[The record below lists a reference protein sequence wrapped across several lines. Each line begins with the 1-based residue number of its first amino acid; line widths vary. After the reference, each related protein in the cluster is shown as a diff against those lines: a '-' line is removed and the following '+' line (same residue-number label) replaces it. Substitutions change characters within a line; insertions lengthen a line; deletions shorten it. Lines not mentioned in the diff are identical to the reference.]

1 MSEVV
6 FFYGKYHPL
15 SQHHPCKFIIGEKVY
30 NSAEQFMMS
39 EKALLF
45 NDMDAYHKI
54 MATSDPIR
62 QKQLGRKVR
71 NFDERMWNGRKLGI
85 VYDGNKAKF
94 TQNPE
99 LKEYILNTGQAFLA
113 EASPRDRYWGIGF
126 NEETA
131 LERKKDWGYNALG
144 SILMK
149 LRDHIRIE
157 SS

>member
-1 MSEVV
+1 MTEHV

-15 SQHHPCKFIIGEKVY
+15 SQHHPCKFIVGEQVY
-30 NSAEQFMMS
+30 NSTEQFMMS

-45 NDMDAYHKI
+45 HDMENYHKI
-54 MATSDPIR
+54 MTTSDPIR

-71 NFDERMWNGRKLGI
+71 NFDERLWNARKLGI

-99 LKEYILNTGQAFLA
+99 LKEYLLNTGQAFLA
-113 EASPRDRYWGIGF
+113 EASPRDRYWGIGYS
-126 NEETA
+126 EEFA
-131 LERKKDWGYNALG
+131 IANKKDWGYNALG

-157 SS
+157 SR

>member
-1 MSEVV
+1 MTEHV

-15 SQHHPCKFIIGEKVY
+15 SQHHPCKFIVGEQAY
-30 NSAEQFMMS
+30 NSTEQFMMS
-39 EKALLF
+39 QKALLF
-45 NDMDAYHKI
+45 HDMENYHKI

-71 NFDERMWNGRKLGI
+71 NFDERLWNARKLGI

-99 LKEYILNTGQAFLA
+99 LKEYLLNTGHAFLA
-113 EASPRDRYWGIGF
+113 EASPRDRYWGIGYS
-126 NEETA
+126 EEFA
-131 LERKKDWGYNALG
+131 LENKKDWGYNALG
-144 SILMK
+144 NILMK

-157 SS
+157 SR